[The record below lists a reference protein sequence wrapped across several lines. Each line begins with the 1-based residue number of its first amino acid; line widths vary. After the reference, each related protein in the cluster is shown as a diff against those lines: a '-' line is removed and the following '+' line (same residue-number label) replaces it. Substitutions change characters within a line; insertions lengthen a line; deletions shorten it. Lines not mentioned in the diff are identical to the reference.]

1 MAKRGIPGKVAINY
15 TLQPLSR
22 HSRNW
27 TESHDRSDHSLRWR
41 LAGAAPL
48 CQGLHG
54 RDVPDVLERAHVA
67 VVWVDAT
74 ARVSL
79 GHAKG
84 GGRRSMSCRLTLVV
98 LCNTTLRH
106 RVVGNPGPAGSVSR
120 ATFALELHIG
130 VEPGRMYL
138 CPGVL
143 LSALKVVLRGT
154 HVVWFCARRRCR
166 APRHQ
171 QTKDR

>member
-27 TESHDRSDHSLRWR
+27 TKRHDRSAHSLRWR

-48 CQGLHG
+48 GQGLHG
-54 RDVPDVLERAHVA
+54 RDVPYMLERAHVA

-79 GHAKG
+79 GRTKG

-98 LCNTTLRH
+98 LCNPTLRH
-106 RVVGNPGPAGSVSR
+106 RVVGNPGPAGGVGR
-120 ATFALELHIG
+120 ATLALELHVG
-130 VEPGRMYL
+130 VEPSRMYL
-138 CPGVL
+138 RPGVL
-143 LSALKVVLRGT
+143 LSTLKVVLRGT

-166 APRHQ
+166 APSDQ